1 MRRASR
7 SPGQALDPRLLA
19 SAARN
24 GLAGALLTG
33 GLAVAAS
40 GTLDLEGSILAKA
53 LAGYGVCALVGLWFL
68 PLHGPHPRLGPANQV
83 TLARA
88 VLTGLLAGLVGEV
101 GTPEVAWTV
110 VGLALLAEVL
120 DGVDGRLARRGGWVS
135 EFGARFDLEVDALL
149 VAVLALLAWSLGKA
163 GPWVLASGLL
173 RYGFVAAGFRWRW
186 LQRPL
191 PASRRRQAVCV
202 LQVLTL
208 TLALAPVLPPAWS
221 APVAALGLAL
231 LGYSFAVD
239 TLWLARRRGPGA
251 REGVAA

>member
-1 MRRASR
+1 MSRAGGDAR
-7 SPGQALDPRLLA
+7 PALDPRLWA

-24 GLAGALLTG
+24 ALAGVLLTG
-33 GLAVAAS
+33 GLAIAA
-40 GTLDLEGSILAKA
+40 GGVLGLEGWFLAKA
-53 LAGYGVCALVGLWFL
+53 LVGYGVCALVGLWFL
-68 PLHGPHPRLGPANQV
+68 PLHAPHPRLGPANQV

-88 VLTGLLAGLVGEV
+88 VLTGLLAGLLGEA
-101 GTPEVAWTV
+101 GTSALAWTA

-120 DGVDGRLARRGGWVS
+120 DGVDGHLARRGGWVS
-135 EFGARFDLEVDALL
+135 ELGARFDLEVDALL

-163 GPWVLASGLL
+163 GPWVLLSGLL
-173 RYGFVAAGFRWRW
+173 RYGFVAAGYRWRW
-186 LQRPL
+186 LRRPL
-191 PASRRRQAVCV
+191 PPSRRRQAVCV

-239 TLWLARRRGPGA
+239 TLWLARHRGPGA
-251 REGVAA
+251 QEGVPA